1 MTDSRAALADAR
13 RLVVKVGSSSLTD
26 PTGHPAPERLRL
38 LVDAVAARWHAGTEV
53 LLVTSGAIAAGLGPL
68 GLTSRP
74 RDLPTQQAAA
84 SVGQGLLL
92 QRYLAE
98 FADHD
103 IRVGQVLLT
112 VVDITR
118 QSTYQNAFRTL
129 DRLLRLHTLPIINEN
144 DTVATH
150 EIHFGDN
157 DRLAA
162 LVAGLV
168 GADGLVMLS
177 DVDALY
183 TAHPSQPG
191 SERIDTVTDLD
202 ALDADTSRRGSSVG
216 TGGMFTKLEAARI
229 ATGAGMPALIGSL
242 SNVEHILST
251 SATGTVFDPVDRR
264 RPRRLLWLAEAS
276 TSRGML
282 LVDAGAARA
291 VAREGASL
299 LPAGVRGVEGDFVA
313 GEPVDIVGPD
323 DVIVARG
330 LAGFNSSEIEVMVG
344 RHTDEL
350 AQNLGHDYAKAIVH
364 RDALV
369 LADKLHR

>member
-1 MTDSRAALADAR
+1 MTDARAALARAG

-26 PTGHPAPERLRL
+26 ASGHLAPDRLRL

-74 RDLPTQQAAA
+74 HDLATQQAAA
-84 SVGQGLLL
+84 SVGQGLLV

-98 FADHD
+98 FATHE
-103 IRVGQVLLT
+103 ILVGQVLLT
-112 VVDITR
+112 VSDITR

-150 EIHFGDN
+150 EIRFGDN

-168 GADGLVMLS
+168 GADGLIMLS

-183 TAHPSQPG
+183 TAHPSQPDA
-191 SERIDTVTDLD
+191 ERIDTVSDLD
-202 ALDADTSRRGSSVG
+202 ALDADTSRRGSKVG

-229 ATGAGMPALIGSL
+229 ATGAGIPALIGSL
-242 SNVEHILST
+242 VNVERILSE
-251 SATGTVFDPVDRR
+251 SATGTVFDPADKR

-276 TSRGML
+276 TARGVL
-282 LVDAGAARA
+282 RVDGGAARA

-299 LPAGVRGVEGDFVA
+299 LPAGIRGVEGDFIT
-313 GEPVDIVGPD
+313 GEPVDIVGLD
-323 DVIVARG
+323 DEIVARG
-330 LAGFNSSEIEVMVG
+330 LVGFNSSEIEVMAG

-350 AQNLGHDYAKAIVH
+350 ALNLGSDYAKAVVH